1 MNLLRARVAAGH
13 LVLDPPVELPEGTE
27 VDVGIVDPGDD
38 LDAAERS
45 RLDEALV
52 RSWEQARAGHTRPAE
67 ELLQRLRA
75 KR

>member
-1 MNLLRARVAAGH
+1 MNPLKARVAAGR
-13 LVLDPPVELPEGTE
+13 LVVDSPVKLPEGTE

-38 LDAAERS
+38 LDAAERA
-45 RLDEALV
+45 RLDDALV
-52 RSWEQARAGHTRPAE
+52 RSWEQARAGRTRPAE